1 MLHMTTMRTTH
12 SLALLLSLA
21 ATLAG
26 CGGGTEKTTPP
37 PAPAPAP
44 PPSGIVSLAFLTDPQ
59 ANVFDRGALN
69 NALNVQAELDG
80 RNANHLSITFTT
92 TAGSVSPV
100 QVATNS
106 SGLAATSLSIP
117 AATPTGPMRV
127 TATAAAN
134 NTAAATFAAYVR
146 PVPNQLE
153 LLVPAYFSAGSNA
166 AAWTALTD
174 GATSYPDVALNII
187 VKPDNATSGIM
198 TAAIT
203 KADDKLIAAIT
214 ALKTAQPNAKVFGY
228 VATGG
233 GANAAIS
240 STDVTVTIDRY
251 IALYP
256 GQLNGIFLDG
266 MATDDTR
273 RTFFQAI
280 YSHASG
286 KGLKVIGNPGAYPT
300 SSYTGL
306 ADMLVTYTG
315 PATSY
320 QGVNPQ
326 PANAWVYDKQNTAQG
341 MLVHTASTC
350 SDMQGLVTDAN
361 RPRMNTG
368 LIYVT
373 DQTIGSPWS
382 ALPSYWKNLL
392 GTVDAT
398 NKGIARPVC

>member
-1 MLHMTTMRTTH
+1 MTTMRTTP

-21 ATLAG
+21 AALSG
-26 CGGGTEKTTPP
+26 CGGGTDKTSPP
-37 PAPAPAP
+37 TAPAPQP
-44 PPSGIVSLAFLTDPQ
+44 PAPSGIVSLAFLTDPQ

-69 NALNVQAELDG
+69 NALNVQAEIDG
-80 RNANHLSITFTT
+80 RNANNLSVTFTT
-92 TAGSVSPV
+92 TSGSVSPV
-100 QVATNS
+100 QIATNG

-117 AATPTGPMRV
+117 ATAPTGPMRI
-127 TATAAAN
+127 TATATAN

-146 PVPNQLE
+146 PVPNKLE
-153 LLVPAYFSAGSNA
+153 LLIPAYFSASSNA
-166 AAWTALTD
+166 AAWTMLTD

-187 VKPDNATSGIM
+187 VKPDNATSGTM
-198 TAAIT
+198 NAAIT
-203 KADDKLIAAIT
+203 KTDDKLSAAIT
-214 ALKTAQPNAKVFGY
+214 TLKTAQPKAKVFGY

-233 GANAAIS
+233 GANAGIS
-240 STDVTVTIDRY
+240 STDVTVTIDKY

-256 GQLNGIFLDG
+256 KQLDGIFLDG
-266 MATDDTR
+266 MATDDSR
-273 RTFFQAI
+273 KAFFQTI
-280 YSHASG
+280 YAYASG
-286 KGLKVIGNPGAYPT
+286 KGLKVIGNPGAYPAAN
-300 SSYTGL
+300 YAGL

-320 QGVNPQ
+320 QSANPQ
-326 PANAWVYDKQNTAQG
+326 PANAWVYNQQNTTQG

-368 LIYVT
+368 LVYVT
-373 DQTIGSPWS
+373 DQSIGSPWS

-398 NKGIARPVC
+398 NKGVARPVC

>member
-1 MLHMTTMRTTH
+1 ML
-12 SLALLLSLA
+12 A
-21 ATLAG
+21 
-26 CGGGTEKTTPP
+26 
-37 PAPAPAP
+37 
-44 PPSGIVSLAFLTDPQ
+44 GIVSLSFITNAQ
-59 ANVFDRGALN
+59 ANVFDRGTLSS
-69 NALNVQAELDG
+69 ALNVQAGLDG
-80 RNANHLSITFTT
+80 SNANNLTVTFTT

-117 AATPTGPMRV
+117 TATPTGAVRI

-134 NTAAATFAAYVR
+134 NTAAATFAGYVR
-146 PVPNQLE
+146 AVPNRLE

-174 GATSYPDVALNII
+174 GATSYPDVAMNVI
-187 VKPDNATSGIM
+187 VKPDNASNGTM

-203 KADDKLIAAIT
+203 KADDKLITAIT
-214 ALKTAQPNAKVFGY
+214 ALKTAQPRAKVFGY

-240 STDVTVTIDRY
+240 STDVSVTIDRY

-256 GQLNGIFLDG
+256 GQLDGIFLDG
-266 MATDDTR
+266 MATDDSR
-273 RTFFQAI
+273 RAFFQGI
-280 YSHASG
+280 YAYAND
-286 KGLKVIGNPGAYPT
+286 KGLKVIGNPGAYPAP
-300 SSYTGL
+300 SYAGL

-320 QGVNPQ
+320 QGADPQ
-326 PANAWVYDKQNTAQG
+326 PANTWVYDRQNTAQG

-350 SDMQGLVTDAN
+350 SEMQKLVTDAN

-368 LIYVT
+368 LVYVT
-373 DQTIGSPWS
+373 DQAIGSPWS

-398 NKGIARPVC
+398 NKGLARPVC